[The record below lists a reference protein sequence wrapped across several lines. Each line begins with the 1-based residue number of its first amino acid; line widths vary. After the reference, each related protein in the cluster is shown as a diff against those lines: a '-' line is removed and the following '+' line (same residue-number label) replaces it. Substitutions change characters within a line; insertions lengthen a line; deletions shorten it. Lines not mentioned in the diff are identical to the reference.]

1 MSDIHPIVDT
11 PTKPPISPVKGVLF
25 VALVIASLAVGYVS
39 RGSRVSDSNIQVLG
53 EETRTLQSYL
63 PDGVRDVASRA
74 AGLEKQIPAD
84 PHAILDTGRELAAS
98 AAGKMSIEAEKAAS
112 QAAQTV
118 TDYIYKNTIERLI
131 RNLIL
136 ALPENRQKEYLPQA
150 K

>member
-1 MSDIHPIVDT
+1 MTDIHPIVDA
-11 PTKPPISPVKGVLF
+11 PSKPPISPVKGVLF
-25 VALVIASLAVGYVS
+25 AALVVASLVVGYAS
-39 RGSRVSDSNIQVLG
+39 RGSRTTDPNSLVLG

-63 PDGVRDVASRA
+63 PHEVRDVASRA

-84 PHAILDTGRELAAS
+84 PHEILNTGRDLAAS

-131 RNLIL
+131 NNLIL
-136 ALPENRQKEYLPQA
+136 ALPENRQKEYLPQT